1 MSDSIYNLIKENRR
15 LFYTGQIRN
24 KYKSEINTDNQNAE
38 LQAVYTIS
46 KDQDKKPTLAS
57 RSMDILQELFA
68 E

>member
-24 KYKSEINTDNQNAE
+24 KYKSEINAEEQNNE
-38 LQAVYTIS
+38 LQSVYTMS
-46 KDQDKKPTLAS
+46 KENIQKPSLAS

>member
-24 KYKSEINTDNQNAE
+24 KYKSEINTDNQNSE

-46 KDQDKKPTLAS
+46 KDQIKKPTLAS